1 MKTFFENT
9 KLTYKNLRYAAVISL
24 FTALLIAILMIT
36 IYRFQY
42 GEVETNYHTEIQTAV
57 NITEVFVSQRI
68 DSLASKLKILASA
81 SEINDFINSPQDG
94 TVKYNSQKKIIE
106 NIDDLNDI
114 TQIRIID
121 SEGQERIRINK
132 NRDQLEVV
140 DDGELQNKSN
150 RYYFKDAMEIG
161 NDQIYVSDFDL
172 NIEGDQIVVPYEPTI
187 RFATKLFDEEGS
199 LFGLM
204 IINVD
209 GYEFFK
215 TISEYELVN
224 AEYKEIGIMDCNNY
238 WSLSDTNEND
248 LDQVVLTMEG
258 TDESPFISMVERNAT
273 GEFVL
278 DNNNY
283 LYKKLQL
290 SNETMFQI
298 EDGEC
303 PWYIVGHYNMA
314 LLAKDK
320 QFILRN
326 ILPISV
332 ILCIIGILI
341 SYTIMIL
348 LQVKAND
355 NLLLMVSSYISDS
368 SQDGII
374 ILNSRKVIV
383 YCNQVFEEIYSYK
396 KIEF

>member
-1 MKTFFENT
+1 
-9 KLTYKNLRYAAVISL
+9 
-24 FTALLIAILMIT
+24 
-36 IYRFQY
+36 
-42 GEVETNYHTEIQTAV
+42 
-57 NITEVFVSQRI
+57 
-68 DSLASKLKILASA
+68 
-81 SEINDFINSPQDG
+81 
-94 TVKYNSQKKIIE
+94 
-106 NIDDLNDI
+106 
-114 TQIRIID
+114 
-121 SEGQERIRINK
+121 
-132 NRDQLEVV
+132 
-140 DDGELQNKSN
+140 
-150 RYYFKDAMEIG
+150 
-161 NDQIYVSDFDL
+161 
-172 NIEGDQIVVPYEPTI
+172 
-187 RFATKLFDEEGS
+187 
-199 LFGLM
+199 
-204 IINVD
+204 
-209 GYEFFK
+209 
-215 TISEYELVN
+215 
-224 AEYKEIGIMDCNNY
+224 
-238 WSLSDTNEND
+238 
-248 LDQVVLTMEG
+248 MEG